1 MGDGRFKAV
10 ATTKERRALFDD
22 YCKEPACKKDPP
34 TASTTKYVGKLS
46 KASASAVAD
55 PSGGALES
63 QPAVE
68 EEAEEGEAVI
78 DRGGPLPQGT
88 AANAFNALMDDAET
102 AQRDE
107 GAHIHV

>member
-34 TASTTKYVGKLS
+34 TTSTTKYVGKLS